1 MCSNDMETGA
11 CPRRSLTL
19 DELRWLEASAW
30 FEGRS
35 SRPAS
40 PVAFDRD
47 SSPPRWSSL
56 SASAP
61 ERSSALFSHYELPLK
76 GKSPMHLRC
85 VLTPPTPSPTPPPPP
100 YSTHVASIPRAR
112 SNLRLKDD
120 PLPHVQP
127 TEIIPPDDGP
137 RPAEWINRRPR
148 PSRSGSS
155 ASQRSNFSQRSAIG
169 RPGTRYA
176 GPSTTSVNTYGTA
189 KPEKEKSKGAPFWQV
204 FMRPRSRT
212 VPSEPRALKTHS
224 SQSLTPTVA
233 HSLAPR
239 MHSRTPS
246 MSSLS
251 SSVTSASSSR
261 PETPS
266 PLLPSSKFEPHHRGV
281 AGAAAPCLH
290 HRNARTSSVTTKDSA
305 ATKASSVS
313 ASSSIPPP
321 SAMSS
326 SKSVKFAPA
335 PTVHYA
341 SAGYWEVEAR
351 LCAKEEE
358 SFGID
363 LDDMDFDMATSE
375 HGALIASLRPPPSPK
390 KEKERKEGALGFGRR
405 KSTKSRSRSRSKEG
419 DDRSL
424 RRLVGLRRAGPPP
437 RPSISGPYALG
448 TAPVAIPRERDAPV
462 SSASSF
468 MSTGSG
474 SSSLHSK
481 SSLRSGKSSLR
492 SRLVKGTVSS
502 SAPLRR
508 APSMD
513 SVKSGGARSL
523 GSFTSTSGSVRGW
536 LGRVIAP

>member
-1 MCSNDMETGA
+1 MLTLAQNDMETGA

-30 FEGRS
+30 FEGRA

-40 PVAFDRD
+40 PAPSDRD
-47 SSPPRWSSL
+47 SFPPRWSTL
-56 SASAP
+56 STSAP
-61 ERSSALFSHYELPLK
+61 DRSSAFPSHYDLPLK
-76 GKSPMHLRC
+76 SKSPMRLRC

-100 YSTHVASIPRAR
+100 YSSHAASIPRAA
-112 SNLRLKDD
+112 SKLRLKDD

-127 TEIIPPDDGP
+127 SEIIPPDEGP
-137 RPAEWINRRPR
+137 RPTEWINRRPR

-155 ASQRSNFSQRSAIG
+155 AFSQRSLSQRSVTG

-176 GPSTTSVNTYGTA
+176 GPSTTSVNTYSTA
-189 KPEKEKSKGAPFWQV
+189 RPEKEKTKDAPFWKV

-212 VPSEPRALKTHS
+212 VPSEPRALKTHP
-224 SQSLTPTVA
+224 SQALTPSVA
-233 HSLAPR
+233 HSLSTRTASGQ
-239 MHSRTPS
+239 SRTPS
-246 MSSLS
+246 MSSLTS
-251 SSVTSASSSR
+251 SMTSDSSAR

-266 PLLPSSKFEPHHRGV
+266 PPLPSSKFEPHHRGV
-281 AGAAAPCLH
+281 AGGAPPCLH
-290 HRNARTSSVTTKDSA
+290 HRTARTSSVTTKDSA
-305 ATKASSVS
+305 ATKASAAS

-326 SKSVKFAPA
+326 SKSVKFAAA

-358 SFGID
+358 SLGID
-363 LDDMDFDMATSE
+363 LDSMDFDLE
-375 HGALIASLRPPPSPK
+375 GKHGALVASLRPPPSPRKEK
-390 KEKERKEGALGFGRR
+390 KESSLGFGRK
-405 KSTKSRSRSRSKEG
+405 KSNRSRSRSKEG
-419 DDRSL
+419 EDRSL

-448 TAPVAIPRERDAPV
+448 TAPVPVPRNHDAPV

-474 SSSLHSK
+474 SSSL
-481 SSLRSGKSSLR
+481 RSKSSLR
-492 SRLVKGTVSS
+492 SRLSKRTGLSS
-502 SAPLRR
+502 SLPLRR

-513 SVKSGGARSL
+513 SVKSSGARSL
-523 GSFTSTSGSVRGW
+523 GSIASTTGSVRGW
-536 LGRVIAP
+536 LGRIGVP